1 MTKSQFNIKISKDL
15 LVRVK
20 RQAMMSGKSLT
31 EHITDLVN
39 NSLSEDNIQ
48 NTNLSSNNKITN
60 LVINSLSDDDIQN
73 THLSSVD
80 KIKDLEKR
88 LLSLESTVRNR
99 EYLSQK
105 FKPFTNSEAINCTKF
120 MRGVF
125 YKELKKRNFDNKS
138 EAFED
143 FLKSLQVYDE
153 INKSFSDRLKEIMLS
168 DKPSPWTG
176 EELNELTG
184 KDKCNCLIRKGLIN
198 WTGKTECP
206 SQQEICDKGEELLS
220 LF

>member
-1 MTKSQFNIKISKDL
+1 MNKSQFNIKISKDL
-15 LVRVK
+15 LIRVK

-31 EHITDLVN
+31 EHVTDL
-39 NSLSEDNIQ
+39 
-48 NTNLSSNNKITN
+48 ITK
-60 LVINSLSDDDIQN
+60 SLSDNEIQN
-73 THLSSVD
+73 IELSSVD
-80 KIKDLEKR
+80 KIEDLEKR
-88 LLSLESTVRNR
+88 LLSLESIVANR

-105 FKPFTNSEAINCTKF
+105 LKPFTNSEAVNCTKF
-120 MRGVF
+120 MRAVF
-125 YKELKKRNFDNKS
+125 YKELEKRNYDDKS
-138 EAFED
+138 EAFDD
-143 FLKSLQVYDE
+143 FFKSVQVYDGL
-153 INKSFSDRLKEIMLS
+153 NKSFSDRLKEIMLS

-206 SQQEICDKGEELLS
+206 SQQEICDKGEELIS

>member
-15 LVRVK
+15 LTKVK

-31 EHITDLVN
+31 EHITDLVT
-39 NSLSEDNIQ
+39 NSLH
-48 NTNLSSNNKITN
+48 NNN
-60 LVINSLSDDDIQN
+60 IQN

-88 LLSLESTVRNR
+88 LLSLESVVRNR
-99 EYLSQK
+99 EYVSQNL
-105 FKPFTNSEAINCTKF
+105 KPFTNLEAINCTKF

-125 YKELKKRNFDNKS
+125 YEELEKRNFEDKS
-138 EAFED
+138 EAFDD
-143 FLKSLQVYDE
+143 FLQSVQDFNQLS
-153 INKSFSDRLKEIMLS
+153 KSFSDRLKEIMLS

-176 EELNELTG
+176 KELNELTG
-184 KDKCNCLIRKGLIN
+184 EDKCNCSIRKGLIN

-206 SQQEICDKGEELLS
+206 SQQEICDKGEELLPF
-220 LF
+220 L

>member
-15 LVRVK
+15 LIRIK

-31 EHITDLVN
+31 EHITDLVA
-39 NSLSEDNIQ
+39 NSLS
-48 NTNLSSNNKITN
+48 
-60 LVINSLSDDDIQN
+60 DDIQN

-88 LLSLESTVRNR
+88 LLSLESTVKNR

-105 FKPFTNSEAINCTKF
+105 LKPFTNSEAINCTKF

-125 YKELKKRNFDNKS
+125 DKELKKRDFDDKYQ
-138 EAFED
+138 AFDD
-143 FLKSLQVYDE
+143 FLQLVKSYKKL
-153 INKSFSDRLKEIMLS
+153 NKSFSDRLKEIMLS

-184 KDKCNCLIRKGLIN
+184 NDKCNCLIRKGLIN

-206 SQQEICDKGEELLS
+206 SQQEICDKGEELLL